1 MIYQTSTAML
11 LFSVVLFVLIF
22 AAIIYISAKS
32 RNLLSVDEDEFMG
45 DMGIPSPYRKK
56 NVSLNGWEEIW

>member
-11 LFSVVLFVLIF
+11 LFSVVLFVVIF

-32 RNLLSVDEDEFMG
+32 RNLLSVEEDEFSG
-45 DMGIPSPYRKK
+45 DMGIPLPYRKK
-56 NVSLNGWEEIW
+56 KVSMNGWEEI